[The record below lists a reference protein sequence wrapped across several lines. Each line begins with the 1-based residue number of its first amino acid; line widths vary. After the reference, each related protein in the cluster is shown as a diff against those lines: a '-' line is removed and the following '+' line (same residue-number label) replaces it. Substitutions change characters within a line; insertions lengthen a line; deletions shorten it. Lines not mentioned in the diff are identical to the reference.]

1 MKRTLLSLLL
11 LAVLAIKAAAM
22 PYEEARDR
30 AWFLTD
36 KMAYELNLTPEQ
48 YDRAYEINLNYF
60 MSIRTASDCY
70 GYYWNYRDA
79 DFRCILFDWQY
90 NLFSSIDYFF
100 RPIRWVRSSWY
111 YPVCDHYRYGYYY
124 FDRPAIYVTYHGGAW
139 RRRSHNDPSP
149 YRGMHF
155 SRGHGMRDNYR
166 GHRPGADYHRP
177 GRPDGHHRPDGGHR
191 PGDDH
196 KGDRPQANRPGNGNH
211 GGNHGDRPQTGRPG
225 NDNHGGN
232 HGGGHGNRPQTGR
245 PDNGNHGGMQ
255 GDRPQGNRPSMGN
268 QGGNQGGR
276 PQTTRPSQGRGNSG
290 QTARPSQN
298 RGSNA
303 GGSREPSA
311 RPGNQRSSR
320 SNGNTNNGPS
330 RSFNRR

>member
-1 MKRTLLSLLL
+1 MKRTLLTLLL

-79 DFRCILFDWQY
+79 DFRCVLFDWQY
-90 NLFSSIDYFF
+90 NLFTSIDYFF

-166 GHRPGADYHRP
+166 GHRPSADYSRP
-177 GRPDGHHRPDGGHR
+177 GRPDGHHR

-196 KGDRPQANRPGNGNH
+196 KGDRPHANRP
-211 GGNHGDRPQTGRPG
+211 
-225 NDNHGGN
+225 DNGN
-232 HGGGHGNRPQTGR
+232 HGGGHGDRPQTGR
-245 PDNGNHGGMQ
+245 PDNGNHGGIQ

-298 RGSNA
+298 RGANS
-303 GGSREPSA
+303 GGTREPSA
-311 RPGNQRSSR
+311 RPSNQRNSR

>member
-11 LAVLAIKAAAM
+11 FAVLALQAAAM

-90 NLFSSIDYFF
+90 NLFSTIDYFF
-100 RPIRWVRSSWY
+100 RPIRWIRSAWY

-124 FDRPAIYVTYHGGAW
+124 FDRPAIYVTYHGCAW
-139 RRRSHNDPSP
+139 HRRSHNDPSP

-166 GHRPGADYHRP
+166 GHRPSADYHRP
-177 GRPDGHHRPDGGHR
+177 ARPGGNHRDEGAHRPGDDHKGDRPHTGR

-196 KGDRPQANRPGNGNH
+196 KGDRPQANRPGNGN
-211 GGNHGDRPQTGRPG
+211 
-225 NDNHGGN
+225 
-232 HGGGHGNRPQTGR
+232 
-245 PDNGNHGGMQ
+245 Q
-255 GDRPQGNRPSMGN
+255 GDRPQANRPGNGNQGERPQANRPSQGR
-268 QGGNQGGR
+268 GGNG
-276 PQTTRPSQGRGNSG
+276 QTTRPSQGRG
-290 QTARPSQN
+290 
-298 RGSNA
+298 SNP
-303 GGSREPSA
+303 GGSRGGSA
-311 RPGNQRSSR
+311 RPATQNSNRSS
-320 SNGNTNNGPS
+320 GNSHNGPT

>member
-1 MKRTLLSLLL
+1 MKRTLLTLLL

-90 NLFSSIDYFF
+90 NLFTSIDYFF

-166 GHRPGADYHRP
+166 GHRPSADYSRP

-191 PGDDH
+191 PGADH
-196 KGDRPQANRPGNGNH
+196 GDRPQTGRPDNGNHGGNQGDRPQTGRPDNGSH
-211 GGNHGDRPQTGRPG
+211 GGNHGDRPQTGRP
-225 NDNHGGN
+225 
-232 HGGGHGNRPQTGR
+232 
-245 PDNGNHGGMQ
+245 DNGSH
-255 GDRPQGNRPSMGN
+255 
-268 QGGNQGGR
+268 GGNQGGR
-276 PQTTRPSQGRGNSG
+276 PQTTRPSMGRGNSG

-298 RGSNA
+298 RGANA
-303 GGSREPSA
+303 GSSREPSA
-311 RPGNQRSSR
+311 RPSNQRNSR

>member
-1 MKRTLLSLLL
+1 
-11 LAVLAIKAAAM
+11 M

-90 NLFSSIDYFF
+90 NLFTSIDYFF

-124 FDRPAIYVTYHGGAW
+124 FDRPAIYVTYHGGTW

-196 KGDRPQANRPGNGNH
+196 KGDRPQANRPGKAMVYAVAPMREAAVLTAGHAADAAIWIDDNTGRWTTSSYY
-211 GGNHGDRPQTGRPG
+211 GGLPSFAGVRKQMERNVDSAPQT
-225 NDNHGGN
+225 
-232 HGGGHGNRPQTGR
+232 
-245 PDNGNHGGMQ
+245 
-255 GDRPQGNRPSMGN
+255 
-268 QGGNQGGR
+268 
-276 PQTTRPSQGRGNSG
+276 
-290 QTARPSQN
+290 
-298 RGSNA
+298 
-303 GGSREPSA
+303 
-311 RPGNQRSSR
+311 
-320 SNGNTNNGPS
+320 
-330 RSFNRR
+330 RSFTIGAKVEF

>member
-1 MKRTLLSLLL
+1 MKRTLLTLLL
-11 LAVLAIKAAAM
+11 LAVLAIKAAAK

-211 GGNHGDRPQTGRPG
+211 GGNHGDRPQTGRP
-225 NDNHGGN
+225 N
-232 HGGGHGNRPQTGR
+232 T
-245 PDNGNHGGMQ
+245 
-255 GDRPQGNRPSMGN
+255 GN
-268 QGGNQGGR
+268 QSGNQGGR

-298 RGSNA
+298 RGANA
-303 GGSREPSA
+303 GSSREPSA
-311 RPGNQRSSR
+311 RPSNQRNSR